1 MNKKISL
8 LLFFILISSLLSV
21 TAKAE
26 TIPIADNL
34 EENIDKLNN
43 AADTVSN
50 EDART
55 AYLKQEWTKIF
66 EKTKTG
72 RFFLGMSKIL
82 TSLSPVFK
90 LLIGIEYSLSWLFF
104 LSFGVWIALVVII
117 YRPVKEAFG
126 SKLAAMGVAIIIPAI
141 AAQFK
146 VISKIV
152 SFFTPLFTKTW
163 IIWVSII
170 FAILLLYIYNKL
182 SKKLWDTHRKNK
194 KKEDEARR
202 EEKANLTEKINDIK
216 IKGAGGKP

>member
-1 MNKKISL
+1 MSPVI
-8 LLFFILISSLLSV
+8 
-21 TAKAE
+21 KAS
-26 TIPIADNL
+26 TIPLENNLQDNV
-34 EENIDKLNN
+34 NKLNT
-43 AADTVSN
+43 AADTISN

-66 EKTKTG
+66 EKSKTG
-72 RFFLGMSKIL
+72 RFFLGLSKIL
-82 TSLSPVFK
+82 ASLSPVFV
-90 LLIGIEYSLSWLFF
+90 LLIGVEYSLSWLFF

-126 SKLAAMGVAIIIPAI
+126 SKLAAIGVAIIIPAI

-146 VISKIV
+146 IISKIV

-182 SKKLWDTHRKNK
+182 SKKLWNTYRKNK

-202 EEKANLTEKINDIK
+202 EEKAKLTEKIDDIK
-216 IKGAGGKP
+216 IKGAGGKV

>member
-1 MNKKISL
+1 ML
-8 LLFFILISSLLSV
+8 SLLSSV
-21 TAKAE
+21 IKAE
-26 TIPIADNL
+26 TISLANNL
-34 EENIDKLNN
+34 EENVDKLNT
-43 AADTVSN
+43 AADTISN

-66 EKTKTG
+66 EKSKTG
-72 RFFLGMSKIL
+72 RFFLGISKIL
-82 TSLSPVFK
+82 ASLSPVFK

-117 YRPVKEAFG
+117 YRPVREAFS
-126 SKLAAMGVAIIIPAI
+126 SKLAAIGIAVIIPAI
-141 AAQFK
+141 ASQFK

-170 FAILLLYIYNKL
+170 LAIVLLYIYNKFN
-182 SKKLWDTHRKNK
+182 KKLWDIYRKNK

-202 EEKANLTEKINDIK
+202 EGKAKLTEKIDDIK
-216 IKGAGGKP
+216 IKGAGSKP